1 MGQCRMEPEASLGHK
16 AMSQMKIKGKKKE
29 RKKERSWLPPHPRG
43 VWAHPLLSDAIT
55 SAQVAQGLFL
65 DMPRVAQG
73 QAGLGIGY
81 SIFWA
86 FLQASGTP
94 PPAPDDAV
102 G

>member
-1 MGQCRMEPEASLGHK
+1 MGQCSMEPEVSPGPK

-55 SAQVAQGLFL
+55 AAQGAQGLFL

-73 QAGLGIGY
+73 QAGLGSGY
-81 SIFWA
+81 SMF
-86 FLQASGTP
+86 
-94 PPAPDDAV
+94 
-102 G
+102 